1 MGFLVNKITGDGTA
15 QIAITNDAT
24 LEAVVNSLVAYNTTV
39 SELNFTISIN
49 GSTIF
54 SESVGADSTYRIP
67 DKINLGA
74 VSTLEVN
81 APIGLNVTVSYLQQ
95 AIDVAGALSVVQVFA
110 QQADTSASS
119 AVTKA
124 SEAETFKNQ
133 ASASALSASNSA
145 DIVLSNKAN
154 IDLVA
159 TNITD
164 ISTVNSN
171 ISDVIIVS
179 EAIKTGSMGTEIND
193 NSTSTATVWSSKKI
207 ANGLATKQNTLTF
220 DTVPTKGS
228 TNPVESSGVFDAL
241 ATKLPLSGG
250 TMTGAITAIRET
262 QVSLGVSSAIDLSLG
277 NVFTKSVNS
286 DTTFSVL
293 NYLSSGTS
301 NSFILELTNAG
312 SFTITWFSGIK
323 WSEGIAPKLTAS
335 GVDVLGFYS
344 YDGGV
349 TWKGLVLG
357 NDMK

>member
-1 MGFLVNKITGDGTA
+1 MGFLVNKITGDGTT

-24 LEAVVNSLVAYNTTV
+24 LEAVVNSLVAYNTTG
-39 SELNFTISIN
+39 SELNFTVSIN
-49 GSTIF
+49 GSVIF
-54 SESVGADSTYRIP
+54 SESVSANSTYRLP
-67 DKINLGA
+67 DKINLGTI
-74 VSTLEVN
+74 STLGVN

-95 AIDVAGALSVVQVFA
+95 AIDVAGALSAVQVIA
-110 QQADTSASS
+110 QQASDDADR
-119 AVTKA
+119 AAAIVG
-124 SEAETFKNQ
+124 
-133 ASASALSASNSA
+133 ALP
-145 DIVLSNKAN
+145 VGT
-154 IDLVA
+154 IDDL
-159 TNITD
+159 
-164 ISTVNSN
+164 
-171 ISDVIIVS
+171 
-179 EAIKTGSMGTEIND
+179 GT
-193 NSTSTATVWSSKKI
+193 TASTAWSSKKI
-207 ANGLATKQNTLTF
+207 ADELDTKQNTLTF
-220 DTVPTKGS
+220 DTVPTEGS
-228 TNPVESSGVFDAL
+228 TNPVKSSGVFDAL

-262 QVSLGVSSAIDLSLG
+262 QISLGVSSAIDLSLG

-293 NYLSSGTS
+293 NCLSSGTS

-323 WSEGIAPKLTAS
+323 WADGIAPMLTAS

>member
-15 QIAITNDAT
+15 QTAITNDAT
-24 LEAVVNSLVAYNTTV
+24 LEAVVNSLVAYNTTGGA
-39 SELNFTISIN
+39 LNFTVSIN
-49 GSTIF
+49 GSIIF
-54 SESVGADSTYRIP
+54 SESVNANGTFRLP

-74 VSTLEVN
+74 VSILEVN

-95 AIDVAGALSVVQVFA
+95 AIDVAGALSTVQLLA
-110 QQADTSASS
+110 QQANDD
-119 AVTKA
+119 
-124 SEAETFKNQ
+124 
-133 ASASALSASNSA
+133 A
-145 DIVLSNKAN
+145 DRAAN
-154 IDLVA
+154 IVGQLPVGTIYDL
-159 TNITD
+159 
-164 ISTVNSN
+164 
-171 ISDVIIVS
+171 
-179 EAIKTGSMGTEIND
+179 
-193 NSTSTATVWSSKKI
+193 STSINTAWSSKKI
-207 ANGLATKQNTLTF
+207 ADELDTKQDTLTF

-228 TNPVESSGVFDAL
+228 TNLVESSGVFDAL

-293 NYLSSGTS
+293 NFLSSGTS
-301 NSFILELTNAG
+301 NSFILELVNAG
-312 SFTITWFSGIK
+312 AFTITWFSGIK
-323 WSEGIAPKLTAS
+323 WADGLAPILTAS

>member
-1 MGFLVNKITGDGTA
+1 MGFLVSKITGDGTA
-15 QIAITNDAT
+15 QTAITNNTT
-24 LEAVVNSLVAYNTTV
+24 LEAVVNSLVAYNTTE
-39 SELNFTISIN
+39 SGLNFTVSIN
-49 GSTIF
+49 GSIIF
-54 SESVGADSTYRIP
+54 SESVSANSTYRLP

-74 VSTLEVN
+74 ISTLEVN

-95 AIDVAGALSVVQVFA
+95 AIDVAGALNAVQVFA
-110 QQADTSASS
+110 QQASDDADR
-119 AVTKA
+119 AA
-124 SEAETFKNQ
+124 
-133 ASASALSASNSA
+133 ALVGALP
-145 DIVLSNKAN
+145 VGT
-154 IDLVA
+154 IDDL
-159 TNITD
+159 
-164 ISTVNSN
+164 
-171 ISDVIIVS
+171 
-179 EAIKTGSMGTEIND
+179 GT
-193 NSTSTATVWSSKKI
+193 TASTAWSSKKV
-207 ANGLATKQNTLTF
+207 ADELGKKQNTLTF

-228 TNPVESSGVFDAL
+228 TNPVKSSGVFDVL

-262 QVSLGVSSAIDLSLG
+262 QISLGVSSAIDLSLG

-293 NYLSSGTS
+293 NCLSSGTS

-312 SFTITWFSGIK
+312 AFTITWFSGIK
-323 WSEGIAPKLTAS
+323 WAEGIAPTLTAS

>member
-1 MGFLVNKITGDGTA
+1 MGFLVNKITGNGTT

-24 LEAVVNSLVAYNTTV
+24 LEAVVNSLVAYNTTE
-39 SELNFTISIN
+39 SGLNFTVSIN
-49 GSTIF
+49 GSVIF
-54 SESVGADSTYRIP
+54 SESVSANSTYRLP

-74 VSTLEVN
+74 ISTLEVN

-95 AIDVAGALSVVQVFA
+95 AIDVVGALNAAQVLA
-110 QQADTSASS
+110 QQASDDADR
-119 AVTKA
+119 AAAIVG
-124 SEAETFKNQ
+124 
-133 ASASALSASNSA
+133 ALP
-145 DIVLSNKAN
+145 V
-154 IDLVA
+154 
-159 TNITD
+159 
-164 ISTVNSN
+164 
-171 ISDVIIVS
+171 
-179 EAIKTGSMGTEIND
+179 GTLD
-193 NSTSTATVWSSKKI
+193 DSTATVNTAWSSKKI
-207 ANGLATKQNTLTF
+207 ADELDTKQDTLTF

-262 QVSLGVSSAIDLSLG
+262 QISLGVSSAIDLSLG

-293 NYLSSGTS
+293 NCLSSGTS

-323 WSEGIAPKLTAS
+323 WAEGIAPVLTAS

>member
-15 QIAITNDAT
+15 QTAITNDAT
-24 LEAVVNSLVAYNTTV
+24 LEAVVNSLVAYNTTE
-39 SELNFTISIN
+39 SGLNFTVSIN
-49 GSTIF
+49 GSIIF
-54 SESVGADSTYRIP
+54 SESVSANSTYRLP

-74 VSTLEVN
+74 ISTLEVN

-95 AIDVAGALSVVQVFA
+95 AIDVVGALSVVQVFA

-164 ISTVNSN
+164 ISTINTN

-179 EAIKTGSMGTEIND
+179 EAIQTGSMGKEIND
-193 NSTSTATVWSSKKI
+193 NSISTATVWSSKKI
-207 ANGLATKQNTLTF
+207 ADELDTKQDALTF
-220 DTVPTKGS
+220 DTVPTEGS

-262 QVSLGVSSAIDLSLG
+262 KVAMDANNIDLATG
-277 NVFTKSVNS
+277 NLFTKTITVA
-286 DTTFSVL
+286 TTLTISNAL
-293 NYLSSGTS
+293 ADGNA
-301 NSFILELTNAG
+301 NSFILELTNGG
-312 SFTITWFSGIK
+312 SKIITWWSGMK
-323 WSEGIAPKLTAS
+323 WAGGTAPTLTAA
-335 GVDVLGFYS
+335 GVDILGFYS
-344 YDGGV
+344 HDGGT
-349 TWKGLVLG
+349 TWRGMLMAK
-357 NDMK
+357 DSK

>member
-1 MGFLVNKITGDGTA
+1 MGFLVNKITGNGTT

-24 LEAVVNSLVAYNTTV
+24 LEAVVNSLVAYNTTE
-39 SELNFTISIN
+39 SGLNFTVSIN
-49 GSTIF
+49 GSVIF
-54 SESVGADSTYRIP
+54 SESVSANSTYRLP

-74 VSTLEVN
+74 ISTLEVN

-95 AIDVAGALSVVQVFA
+95 AIDVVGALNAAQVLA
-110 QQADTSASS
+110 QQASDDADR
-119 AVTKA
+119 AAAIVG
-124 SEAETFKNQ
+124 
-133 ASASALSASNSA
+133 ALP
-145 DIVLSNKAN
+145 V
-154 IDLVA
+154 
-159 TNITD
+159 
-164 ISTVNSN
+164 
-171 ISDVIIVS
+171 
-179 EAIKTGSMGTEIND
+179 GTLD
-193 NSTSTATVWSSKKI
+193 DSTATVNTAWSSKKI
-207 ANGLATKQNTLTF
+207 ADELDTKQDTLTF

-262 QVSLGVSSAIDLSLG
+262 QISLGVSSAIDLSLG

-293 NYLSSGTS
+293 NCLSSGTS
-301 NSFILELTNAG
+301 NSFILELVNAG

-323 WSEGIAPKLTAS
+323 WAEGIAPVLTAS
-335 GVDVLGFYS
+335 GVDILGFYS